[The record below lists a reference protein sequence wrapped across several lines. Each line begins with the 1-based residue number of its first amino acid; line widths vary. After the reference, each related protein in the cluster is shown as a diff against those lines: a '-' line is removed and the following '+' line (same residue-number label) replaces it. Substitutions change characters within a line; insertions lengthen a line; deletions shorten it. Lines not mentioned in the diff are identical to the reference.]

1 MALDVATVE
10 TAIEAILETGQS
22 FTVDGITYNRG
33 NVDVLYKIRDGLTK
47 EALNTAG
54 TRPLMRAFN
63 FGSMGYASG
72 GDGIKPTPVYPTV

>member
-10 TAIEAILETGQS
+10 AAIEAILETGQS
-22 FTVDGITYNRG
+22 FTVDGIVYNRG
-33 NVDVLYKIRDGLTK
+33 NVGLLQSIRNELKK
-47 EALNTAG
+47 ESLNTAG

-72 GDGIKPTPVYPTV
+72 GDGIKPTPVYPTS